1 MQQLRLRIK
10 RGKKLSLNKY
20 EFYAYLK
27 AKREDESI
35 GHFGFV
41 IYFNKIKQL
50 NKLAFEGIKAFFF
63 LCSLVKETY
72 THIHKN
78 PSKNKQGLLY
88 CLEKP

>member
-1 MQQLRLRIK
+1 MQQLRLTIK
-10 RGKKLSLNKY
+10 GGKKLSRNKY

-41 IYFNKIKQL
+41 SYFNKIKQL
-50 NKLAFEGIKAFFF
+50 NLAFEGIKAFFS
-63 LCSLVKETY
+63 LYSLVKETHA
-72 THIHKN
+72 HIRKN
-78 PSKNKQGLLY
+78 PSENKYGLLY

>member
-1 MQQLRLRIK
+1 MQQLRLTIK
-10 RGKKLSLNKY
+10 RGRKLSLNKY

-27 AKREDESI
+27 TKREDESI

-50 NKLAFEGIKAFFF
+50 NLAFEGIKAFFF
-63 LCSLVKETY
+63 SCSLVKEVH

-78 PSKNKQGLLY
+78 PSKNKHGLSY

>member
-1 MQQLRLRIK
+1 MQQLRLTIK
-10 RGKKLSLNKY
+10 GGKKLSLNKY

-50 NKLAFEGIKAFFF
+50 NLVFEGIKALLFLIFFGKRNTR
-63 LCSLVKETY
+63 SY
-72 THIHKN
+72 
-78 PSKNKQGLLY
+78 SKKSIR
-88 CLEKP
+88 K